1 MKFALVMLA
10 VAPLCCSD
18 ICAVVYNSCVAQAG
32 LFKAGGKL
40 VTRSGKSASRTR
52 SAASGCSCLSS
63 GGRAVR
69 RFRNDD
75 EDDNYYYSY

>member
-32 LFKAGGKL
+32 LIKAGGKL
-40 VTRSGKSASRTR
+40 VTGSGKSASRVR
-52 SAASGCSCLSS
+52 SSASGCSCLSAGS
-63 GGRAVR
+63 RAAR
-69 RFRNDD
+69 SYRNDD
-75 EDDNYYYSY
+75 EDDNYYY